1 MKANRIVAL
10 ATLLTIVLSGCGGT
24 VSSSSSSPQSSSSS
38 SSSTSSIASSSSSTY
53 VELNT
58 SITDGLTLTGD
69 YTGKTFDA
77 NAIGRV
83 TLLSCID
90 GDTATFS
97 EGSLRIRLRFNGI
110 NTPESTGKIDPWGKT
125 ASRFTC
131 QQLQSAV
138 DIVLENELDVF
149 EKFDSS
155 GSRYMGWVWYRTE
168 SSAPFRL
175 LNLELVELA
184 FSRNFMFDSNSRY
197 FNEFRAAQ
205 LKTENSSRRVY
216 GEVDPSY
223 DYSTTAQELTLK
235 EIISDFETYEGSG
248 TKLRVEVLV
257 QKFVGSHMFV
267 RDVDI
272 TEDEETGELDYGAM
286 YVYAGYNSG
295 LATFIHPGDIIQFY
309 CRAGSFNGS
318 MQLADVVSSQLGREA
333 LLIKSTDN
341 PITVED
347 VDSTTDFS
355 LYLGKIVSA
364 DVTIQHVGNQDD
376 SGNYTIYAD
385 IAGTETELNIR
396 VNAELSPNYGNLF
409 VVGDTYRVQGGLV
422 KYETDSRL
430 TYQILLGNNVGN
442 AYQDAYRL
450 TD

>member
-1 MKANRIVAL
+1 
-10 ATLLTIVLSGCGGT
+10 
-24 VSSSSSSPQSSSSS
+24 
-38 SSSTSSIASSSSSTY
+38 
-53 VELNT
+53 
-58 SITDGLTLTGD
+58 
-69 YTGKTFDA
+69 
-77 NAIGRV
+77 
-83 TLLSCID
+83 
-90 GDTATFS
+90 
-97 EGSLRIRLRFNGI
+97 
-110 NTPESTGKIDPWGKT
+110 
-125 ASRFTC
+125 
-131 QQLQSAV
+131 
-138 DIVLENELDVF
+138 
-149 EKFDSS
+149 
-155 GSRYMGWVWYRTE
+155 
-168 SSAPFRL
+168 
-175 LNLELVELA
+175 
-184 FSRNFMFDSNSRY
+184 
-197 FNEFRAAQ
+197 
-205 LKTENSSRRVY
+205 
-216 GEVDPSY
+216 
-223 DYSTTAQELTLK
+223 
-235 EIISDFETYEGSG
+235 
-248 TKLRVEVLV
+248 
-257 QKFVGSHMFV
+257 
-267 RDVDI
+267 
-272 TEDEETGELDYGAM
+272 
-286 YVYAGYNSG
+286 
-295 LATFIHPGDIIQFY
+295 
-309 CRAGSFNGS
+309 